1 MAEQLTYRIMQT
13 GDLPGVLRLWRD
25 EAGWGDLTP
34 EVWKTWFEDGPCGP
48 SILAVAVT
56 DGGDIVGQIALNPA
70 ELAVGDRTVR
80 AVRIAAPIIERRHR
94 IDTPVIGKH
103 PATLMY
109 LTAVAEA
116 QRRGFSVAYAL
127 PERTWLAFF
136 LGGRRLG
143 NSLTNFGTAEYACM
157 SYPLAG
163 LESRAPLTK
172 FRAHQMEDFGTEHE
186 ALWRDARE
194 ELPIICSIVPSRDW
208 KNYRSSAHLTLD
220 VRDAQA
226 RLRGYAVVRRKSGLL
241 HDLLACSANDL
252 GEVLGATVDW
262 LEEKQRDTSGETLS
276 FQALN
281 VMASP
286 ALRGPLERL
295 AFQPTDFRFA
305 FACVPIDESVAPA
318 EIAPDRWFVMPGN

>member
-109 LTAVAEA
+109 LTAV
-116 QRRGFSVAYAL
+116 
-127 PERTWLAFF
+127 
-136 LGGRRLG
+136 
-143 NSLTNFGTAEYACM
+143 N
-157 SYPLAG
+157 
-163 LESRAPLTK
+163 
-172 FRAHQMEDFGTEHE
+172 
-186 ALWRDARE
+186 
-194 ELPIICSIVPSRDW
+194 
-208 KNYRSSAHLTLD
+208 
-220 VRDAQA
+220 A
-226 RLRGYAVVRRKSGLL
+226 RLALGFQEVVQRQ
-241 HDLLACSANDL
+241 NP
-252 GEVLGATVDW
+252 VDRIP
-262 LEEKQRDTSGETLS
+262 EQRD
-276 FQALN
+276 
-281 VMASP
+281 VD
-286 ALRGPLERL
+286 RG
-295 AFQPTDFRFA
+295 AFNELVNP
-305 FACVPIDESVAPA
+305 V
-318 EIAPDRWFVMPGN
+318 